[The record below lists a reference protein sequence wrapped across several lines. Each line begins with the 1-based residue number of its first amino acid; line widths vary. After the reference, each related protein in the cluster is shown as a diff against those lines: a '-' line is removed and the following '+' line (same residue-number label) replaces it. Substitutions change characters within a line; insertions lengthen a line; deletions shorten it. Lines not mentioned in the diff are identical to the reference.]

1 MERMKG
7 KVAII
12 TGGAGGIGVAAG
24 KLFREEGAKVMLVD
38 LYEDALK
45 EAVEKVGGED
55 TSYAV
60 ADVSKPDQVKSYV
73 EKAKEKYGSIDAFLN
88 NAGIEGDI
96 KPVEEYPVELF
107 DKLIGVNIR
116 GTWLGLKYVMP
127 VMKNQEN
134 GGAIVMTSSVAG
146 LGGMAG
152 LMPYVTSKHGLVGMT
167 RSAALEGAE
176 KKVRVNAVNPSP
188 VDTRMMRSLEKNMGD
203 EEKAKEQFNQMI
215 PLGRYAEPEEI
226 ADLMLFLASDESKF
240 ITGAVHAI
248 DGGMT
253 AQI

>member
-7 KVAII
+7 KVAVI

-152 LMPYVTSKHGLVGMT
+152 LMPYVTSKHGLIGMT

>member
-7 KVAII
+7 KVAVI

-24 KLFREEGAKVMLVD
+24 KLFREEGAKGMLVD

-152 LMPYVTSKHGLVGMT
+152 LMPYVTSKHGLIGMT